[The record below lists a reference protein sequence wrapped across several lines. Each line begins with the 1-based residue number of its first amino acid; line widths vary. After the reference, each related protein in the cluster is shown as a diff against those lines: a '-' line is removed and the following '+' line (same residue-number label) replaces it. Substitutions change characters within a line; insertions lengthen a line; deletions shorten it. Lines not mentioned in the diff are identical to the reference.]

1 MGKIRFFI
9 VSQDGY
15 TTNEE
20 LLTVSNHVAGEIVRI
35 FGTDIE
41 LMYCTVPQ
49 EGWTARDLCEVI
61 TDMTEADIV
70 YFCKYD
76 DCNKNAEILREI
88 AEEHHIHILDKIFE
102 N

>member
-20 LLTVSNHVAGEIVRI
+20 LLTVSNHVVGEIVRI
-35 FGTDIE
+35 FGTDVE

-49 EGWTARDLCEVI
+49 EDWTAYDLREVI
-61 TDMTEADIV
+61 IDMTEADVV

-76 DCNKNAEILREI
+76 AYNKNAEILREI
-88 AEEHHIHILDKIFE
+88 AEEYHLYTLDKIFE